1 MQFVIVGL
9 GGQGILFSS
18 RVLGH
23 VALSRGDRV
32 VGSEVHGMAQRGGS
46 VISHF
51 KIGEYLSPMVQTGEA
66 DFLLAFDQGEGI
78 RNLHFLRN
86 GGTALLNVH
95 EPEALKNGHL
105 KSYFEER
112 NLSVFPLKGYE
123 ILKEQMGGKF
133 LFLNVLILGALSTLE
148 GAGLSYAEA
157 REAIEKLAPK
167 RFVQDNLKVL
177 EMGYDA
183 FQS

>member
-23 VALSRGDRV
+23 VALSRGERV

-51 KIGEYLSPMVQTGEA
+51 KIGEYLSPMVSAGEA
-66 DFLLAFDQGEGI
+66 DFLMAFDQGEGI
-78 RNLHFLRN
+78 RNLHFLKP

-95 EPEALKNGHL
+95 EPEALENGHL
-105 KSYFEER
+105 KKYFADR
-112 NLSVFPLKGYE
+112 ALKVYPLKGYE
-123 ILKEQMGGKF
+123 ILKEHMGGKF
-133 LFLNVLILGALSTLE
+133 LFLNVLILGALSALE
-148 GAGLSYAEA
+148 GAGLSYEEA
-157 REAIEKLAPK
+157 RRAIEELAPK
-167 RFVQDNLKVL
+167 RFVEDNLKVL
-177 EMGYDA
+177 ELGYNA

>member
-1 MQFVIVGL
+1 MQFVVVGL

-23 VALSRGDRV
+23 VALSRGERI

-51 KIGEYLSPMVQTGEA
+51 KIGDYLSPMVKAGEA

-78 RNLHFLRN
+78 RNLHFLKP

-95 EPEALKNGHL
+95 EPEALENVHL
-105 KSYFEER
+105 KKYFQER
-112 NLSVFPLKGYE
+112 DMKVFPLEGYG
-123 ILKEQMGGKF
+123 ILKEHMGGKF
-133 LFLNVLILGALSTLE
+133 LFLNVLLLGALSALE
-148 GAGLSYAEA
+148 GAGLSYEEA
-157 REAIEKLAPK
+157 REAIAQLAPK
-167 RFVQDNLKVL
+167 RFVDDNLKVL
-177 EMGYDA
+177 ELGYNA
-183 FQS
+183 FKS